1 MALSRNF
8 FLNHVVI
15 GLILYYYT
23 RIPKISPSNGL
34 LISFALSTGLMAAD
48 AQARARVTAGPR
60 SPEWTAKYGGLIV
73 SGYEISTGDGMNEAG
88 LNANPL

>member
-1 MALSRNF
+1 
-8 FLNHVVI
+8 
-15 GLILYYYT
+15 
-23 RIPKISPSNGL
+23 
-34 LISFALSTGLMAAD
+34 MAAD